1 MNDPIGK
8 AISDYHANGTA
19 DLIFVDS
26 NYTEGEEMDPVL
38 FFRTVDE
45 MPRIEQYALE
55 LCAGKVL
62 DIGAGA
68 GCHVL
73 ELQNRGYHVTAVEKS
88 ALAADVMRQRGVK
101 EVICEDIFNVSAGTY
116 DTILLLMNGS
126 GIAGTLDGLGKL
138 LEHLKGLL
146 APGGQILLDS
156 SDISYLFT
164 EEDGSVWVDLS
175 NNNYYG
181 EMIYEVSYGDVR
193 SDKFFWLFVDF
204 DTLCDVASSHGFH
217 CAPESEVSDGEYL
230 ARLTLKEESRMP
242 ATENN

>member
-8 AISDYHANGTA
+8 AISDYHTKGTA

-45 MPRIEQYALE
+45 MPEVEQRALE

-73 ELQNRGYHVTAVEKS
+73 ELQKRGYHVTAVEKS
-88 ALAADVMRQRGVK
+88 ALAAVVMRQRGVK
-101 EVICEDIFNVSAGTY
+101 EVICDDVFNVSAGTY

-146 APGGQILLDS
+146 AHGGQILLDS
-156 SDISYLFT
+156 SDISYLFA

-175 NNNYYG
+175 NDNYYG
-181 EMIYEVSYGDVR
+181 EMIYEVSYRDVR

-217 CAPESEVSDGEYL
+217 CVQESEGSDGEYL
-230 ARLTLKEESRMP
+230 ARLTLKEEGHMP
-242 ATENN
+242 AAENN